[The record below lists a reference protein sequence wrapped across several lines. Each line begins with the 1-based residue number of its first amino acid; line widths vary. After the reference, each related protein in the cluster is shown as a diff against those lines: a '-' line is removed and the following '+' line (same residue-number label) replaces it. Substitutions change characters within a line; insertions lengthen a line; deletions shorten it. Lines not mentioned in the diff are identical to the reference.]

1 MVARLVL
8 GAVTATAMIVPALAG
23 SMNADE
29 ARRFVTGKVFAF
41 TCFDGTRGAGRV
53 LDDLGAAG
61 SIQFSGSGPIRH
73 MRLPGNTLQ
82 IRGQAVCA
90 SIKGLPFEP
99 CFNLDKR
106 DDRSFRGSVSGMGFA
121 YCDFRHQGA
130 SQMLMARSVARP
142 RSLHRRDEPSRASAD
157 ARAEVTGRVETPA
170 VESAKLEPVKAE
182 PKVEQV
188 KSEPAKS
195 ESAKAE
201 GPPELRRST
210 D

>member
-1 MVARLVL
+1 MLARLVL
-8 GAVTATAMIVPALAG
+8 GAVTAAAMIVPALAG
-23 SMNADE
+23 MMNADE

-41 TCFDGTRGAGRV
+41 TCFDGTRGAGRI

-61 SIQFSGSGPIRH
+61 SIQFSGSGPIRNV
-73 MRLPGNTLQ
+73 RLPGNTLQ

-99 CFNLDKR
+99 CFNIDKR

-142 RSLHRRDEPSRASAD
+142 RSLLRQEPSRSAD

-182 PKVEQV
+182 PKAEQV
-188 KSEPAKS
+188 KSEPATS
-195 ESAKAE
+195 ESA
-201 GPPELRRST
+201 PELRRST

>member
-1 MVARLVL
+1 MLARLVL
-8 GAVTATAMIVPALAG
+8 GAVTAGAMIVPALAG
-23 SMNADE
+23 MMNADE

-41 TCFDGTRGAGRV
+41 SCFDGTRGAGRV
-53 LDDLGAAG
+53 LDDLGATG
-61 SIQFSGSGPIRH
+61 SIQFSGAGPVRH
-73 MRLPGNTLQ
+73 VRLPGNTLQ

-90 SIKGLPFEP
+90 SIKGIPFEP

-130 SQMLMARSVARP
+130 SQMLMARAVARP
-142 RSLHRRDEPSRASAD
+142 RSLHASEPRRSAD
-157 ARAEVTGRVETPA
+157 ASHTEISARVETPA

-182 PKVEQV
+182 TKA
-188 KSEPAKS
+188 EPAK
-195 ESAKAE
+195 AE
-201 GPPELRRST
+201 TAPELRRST

>member
-1 MVARLVL
+1 MLTRFVL
-8 GAVTATAMIVPALAG
+8 GVVAFGAVIAPALAG
-23 SMNADE
+23 QMNADE
-29 ARRFVTGKVFAF
+29 ARRFVSGKVFAF

-53 LDDLGAAG
+53 MDDLGAAG
-61 SIQFSGSGPIRH
+61 SIQFSGAGPVRH
-73 MRLPGNTLQ
+73 VRLPGNTLQ

-130 SQMLMARSVARP
+130 AQMLMARAVARP
-142 RSLHRRDEPSRASAD
+142 RSLHAPETRSAD
-157 ARAEVTGRVETPA
+157 ATPRDDAKPRAEVSARVETPA
-170 VESAKLEPVKAE
+170 VESAKLEPI
-182 PKVEQV
+182 
-188 KSEPAKS
+188 KSEAAPEAAKS
-195 ESAKAE
+195 EGA
-201 GPPELRRST
+201 PELRRST